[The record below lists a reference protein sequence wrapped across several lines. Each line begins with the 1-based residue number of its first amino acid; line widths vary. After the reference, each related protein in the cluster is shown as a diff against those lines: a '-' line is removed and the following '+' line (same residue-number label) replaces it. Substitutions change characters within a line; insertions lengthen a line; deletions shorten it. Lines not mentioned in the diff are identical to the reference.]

1 MLYAA
6 GLGRLRRFY
15 EALCELQLA
24 ASHADHAA
32 LESTSFQ
39 LVIVQ
44 VPEHVA
50 RSFEVVSPPVRLEET
65 PVKLVFPVVD
75 LSRRF
80 ADVRPSSVA
89 RSIRWSRNG
98 SSTA

>member
-1 MLYAA
+1 MAAETETRPGAVLYAA
-6 GLGRLRRFY
+6 DLGRLRRFY

-65 PVKLVFPVVD
+65 PVKLVFPV
-75 LSRRF
+75 
-80 ADVRPSSVA
+80 ADIAALRGRA
-89 RSIRWSRNG
+89 
-98 SSTA
+98 T